1 MDSHVPRLTFVQE
14 KSELEQSVLDMVARA
29 DAQVSKAVDALV
41 RLDKNLAHE
50 AMMGDDEIDRRD
62 LEIES
67 RCIRIFAL
75 QQPMGA
81 DLREIGTILKI
92 ITDIERIG
100 DLAVDIAKTTLKVDA
115 ELGNTNYV
123 DLKLISEIARQ
134 MLRESIQAFVRRD
147 PELLPQVGKL
157 ENQVDS
163 YYRDLREQIHNYMRS
178 HPDQVVAASWML
190 LAVHHIERIADHAL
204 NIAERVGYMI
214 TGELVQL
221 GRSDIEPSG
230 EDEDSS
236 VF

>member
-1 MDSHVPRLTFVQE
+1 MDQHVPRQSFVQE
-14 KSELEQSVLDMVARA
+14 KTELEQSVLDMVSRA
-29 DAQVSKAVDALV
+29 DAQVAKAVDALV
-41 RLDKNLAHE
+41 RLDKHLAHE

-67 RCIRIFAL
+67 SCIRLLAL

-115 ELGNTNYV
+115 ELGNSSYV
-123 DLKLISEIARQ
+123 DLRMISEIARQ
-134 MLRESIQAFVRRD
+134 MLRDSIQAFVRRD
-147 PELLPQVGKL
+147 AELLPHVGHL

-163 YYRDLREQIHNYMRS
+163 YYRDLRQQIHDYMRTN
-178 HPDQVVAASWML
+178 PDQVVAASWMI

-230 EDEDSS
+230 EDEESI

>member
-1 MDSHVPRLTFVQE
+1 MDQHVPRQSFVQE
-14 KSELEQSVLDMVARA
+14 KTELEQSVLDMVSRA
-29 DAQVSKAVDALV
+29 DAQVAKAVDALV
-41 RLDKNLAHE
+41 RLDKHLAHE

-67 RCIRIFAL
+67 SCIRLLAL

-115 ELGNTNYV
+115 ELGNSSYV
-123 DLKLISEIARQ
+123 DLRMISEIARQ
-134 MLRESIQAFVRRD
+134 MLRDSIQAFVRRD
-147 PELLPQVGKL
+147 AELLPHVGQL

-163 YYRDLREQIHNYMRS
+163 YYRDLRQQIHDYMRS
-178 HPDQVVAASWML
+178 NPDQVVAASWMI

-230 EDEDSS
+230 EDEESI